1 MSDVPRG
8 AFIQRDKQTYAIVP
22 RIPVG
27 LVTPEILERIAQV
40 ARKYSIP
47 IIKITSAQRLALV
60 GLKPEVVEEVWNE
73 LGTDVGP
80 AVEPCVHYVQACPGT
95 TVCRFGVLDS
105 LGLGMRLEK
114 MLVGYELPAKA
125 KIGVSGCPNNC
136 SEAYIRDI
144 GVFAR
149 KGGWTFIF
157 GGNSGGRPRIGDV
170 LAEKLNDD
178 EVLELAQKCL
188 DYYKT
193 NAKGKERTARFVE
206 RIGAEEFKNAIF
218 QV

>member
-1 MSDVPRG
+1 MQNTPRG
-8 AFIQRDKQTYAIVP
+8 AFLQRDKQTYAIVP
-22 RIPVG
+22 RTPVG
-27 LVTPEILERIAQV
+27 LVTPELLEKIAGA
-40 ARKYSIP
+40 ARKYNIP

-60 GLKPEVVEEVWNE
+60 GLQPEVVEAVWAE

-105 LGLGMRLEK
+105 LGLSMRLEK

-136 SEAYIRDI
+136 GEAYVRDI

-149 KGGWTFIF
+149 KSGWVFIF

-170 LAEKLNDD
+170 LAEKLTDD
-178 EVLELAQKCL
+178 EVVELAQKCL
-188 DYYKT
+188 DYYST
-193 NAKGKERTARFVE
+193 FAVDR
-206 RIGAEEFKNAIF
+206 
-218 QV
+218 

>member
-1 MSDVPRG
+1 MMDTPRG
-8 AFIQRDKQTYAIVP
+8 AFLQRDKQTYAIVP
-22 RIPVG
+22 RTPVG
-27 LVTPEILERIAQV
+27 MVTPELLEKIAGV
-40 ARKYSIP
+40 ARKYNIP

-60 GLKPEVVEEVWNE
+60 GLQPETVEAVWSE

-95 TVCRFGVLDS
+95 TVCKFGVLDS

-136 SEAYIRDI
+136 GEAYVRDI

-149 KGGWTFIF
+149 KSGWVFLF
-157 GGNSGGRPRIGDV
+157 GGNSGGRPRLGDV
-170 LAEKLNDD
+170 LAEKLTD
-178 EVLELAQKCL
+178 EQVVELAQKCL
-188 DYYKT
+188 DYYKA
-193 NAKGKERTARFVE
+193 NARGKERTARFIE
-206 RIGAEEFKNAIF
+206 RVGIDEFKKA
-218 QV
+218 VL

>member
-1 MSDVPRG
+1 MSDAPRG

-22 RIPVG
+22 RTPLG
-27 LVTPEILERIAQV
+27 LVAPEVLENIARV
-40 ARKYSIP
+40 AKKYNIP

-60 GLKPEVVEEVWNE
+60 GLKPEIVEEVWRE

-95 TVCRFGVLDS
+95 TVCKFGVLDS

-136 SEAYIRDI
+136 GEAYVRDI

-149 KGGWTFIF
+149 KSGWTFIF
-157 GGNSGGRPRIGDV
+157 GGNSGSRPRLGDV
-170 LAEKLNDD
+170 LAEKLTDD
-178 EVLELAQKCL
+178 QVIELAQKCL
-188 DYYKT
+188 DYYKA
-193 NAKGKERTARFVE
+193 NAKGKERTARFIE
-206 RIGAEEFKNAIF
+206 RIGIDEFKKA
-218 QV
+218 VL